1 MSDLNPKTM
10 HTVLDEVYPKSELF
24 ILGVRFDDEELSV
37 EVTCCVPT
45 GVFYTAKPI
54 PYVTTENYVRCLSQA
69 SYLFAEHL
77 LTEGLIET
85 DLDVASFVKA
95 AADYELY
102 YRSISMVFHQ
112 RVPRGEEFV
121 LRLCLKN
128 AREISR
134 FDKDFLLFTFTNEK
148 TVISG
153 EMSFVQMK

>member
-1 MSDLNPKTM
+1 MLCPGWR
-10 HTVLDEVYPKSELF
+10 VLYRQAE
-24 ILGVRFDDEELSV
+24 
-37 EVTCCVPT
+37 
-45 GVFYTAKPI
+45 I
-54 PYVTTENYVRCLSQA
+54 PYVTTENYVRCLSQT
-69 SYLFAEHL
+69 SYLLAEHL
-77 LTEGLIET
+77 LTKGLIET
-85 DLDVASFVKA
+85 NLDAASFVKA

-112 RVPRGEEFV
+112 RVARGEDFV

-134 FDKDFLLFTFTNEK
+134 FDKGFLLFTFTNEK